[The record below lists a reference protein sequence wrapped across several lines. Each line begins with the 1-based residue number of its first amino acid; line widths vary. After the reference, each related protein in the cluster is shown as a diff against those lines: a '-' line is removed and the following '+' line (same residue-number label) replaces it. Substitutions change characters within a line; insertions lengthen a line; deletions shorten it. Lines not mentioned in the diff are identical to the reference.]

1 MELDED
7 FDGSSDT
14 LRVIYDLDTTAPEL
28 DVMVGLEVIG
38 PSPTIFLSEN
48 VKLNGSQTENSF
60 IDVKAWSLEF
70 IHSISLPQMTDDTTP
85 VSITLGSFSLN
96 PEGGVPSVSIDI
108 ESINEIQ
115 ITEMNVLFH

>member
-38 PSPTIFLSEN
+38 PSSTIFLSEN

-60 IDVKAWSLEF
+60 IDVKAWESGIYSLHF
-70 IHSISLPQMTDDTTP
+70 TATDLTDDTTP

-96 PEGGVPSVSIDI
+96 PEGGAKR
-108 ESINEIQ
+108 
-115 ITEMNVLFH
+115 